1 MQVDPGAHSGTLN
14 AENNWWGHP
23 TGPNEIPRN
32 SSGMGDRIIDPDQNV
47 DFDPWL
53 KSCPSGAAA
62 PSMVTGGGQVNVNM
76 TGGRGSFGFSAKFD
90 TQSGHLD
97 YMNHVTRAHLNC
109 RVTSLVFLSATHA
122 RLSGDCTSNSAAATF
137 MADVEDNAKQ
147 GKNADKFKITYG
159 THIGEG
165 GPGPIISGNIEIK

>member
-1 MQVDPGAHSGTLN
+1 
-14 AENNWWGHP
+14 
-23 TGPNEIPRN
+23 
-32 SSGMGDRIIDPDQNV
+32 
-47 DFDPWL
+47 
-53 KSCPSGAAA
+53 
-62 PSMVTGGGQVNVNM
+62 MVTGGGQVNV

-109 RVTSLVFLSATHA
+109 KVTSLVFLSATHA

-147 GKNADKFKITYG
+147 GKNADRFKITYG
-159 THIGEG
+159 TNIDEG